1 MSATTIHQSRV
12 PKVHIPSDTTFQA
25 PINRSNSRYKST
37 VHVLT
42 SNREHS
48 TSNSYR
54 RRRPESETS
63 NHPPSS
69 YNTVSYNRS
78 QPQQQLS
85 SRTYQQNCP
94 VSLSSRSSSSLSS
107 NRRTSTNEVAP
118 STSTTT
124 SASTYSSLIT
134 LNNNR
139 STISN
144 PSSTIN
150 QTDCTSNQNKRY
162 STDTTN
168 PSTKSLIN
176 SNNDSKT
183 ISNHLVIIPKSKS
196 NHKIDKHNH
205 TSCPV
210 AYQNQ
215 INLGTI
221 TILSDSSSD
230 NTILHHLPEHNETT
244 DKSQQSLH
252 DERLHRSPRKPNNN
266 IIGSRLQSTLSRD
279 EQKKIQIPSIHYT
292 IEPIQVI
299 DDINDENHLDLKQKA
314 IREEKK
320 RKANENEQVLINVD
334 EYASEILMYLRK
346 RENAS
351 RPKPNYMRKQTE
363 LTWDMRAILIDWLSE
378 VADEYKLFSETLH
391 LAVNFID
398 RFLSRM
404 SVTKSKF
411 QLIGTTA
418 LYLAAKCEE
427 VYPPNAAEFAYVTD
441 NAYTKKQVL
450 KIEDL
455 LLQTLHFEVS
465 TVTTHTFL
473 LHYLKL
479 AQVDEVTEDLAR
491 YIAELTLLDPE
502 CLQHL
507 SSLQAAAIL
516 CLALHM
522 RHKPPW
528 SNTMKQT
535 TGYTIQSFYLIMEKI
550 FFLVAKAQVHDKWA
564 ITRKYRHVKHHSVAL
579 IELPTTLPYTDMDS
593 DATL

>member
-12 PKVHIPSDTTFQA
+12 PKVHIPSDASYQA
-25 PINRSNSRYKST
+25 PLARPSSRYKST

-42 SNREHS
+42 SNRDNQ
-48 TSNSYR
+48 TSNGYR
-54 RRRPESETS
+54 RRRPDSEIINYPQSSS
-63 NHPPSS
+63 NI
-69 YNTVSYNRS
+69 VSYHRS
-78 QPQQQLS
+78 QPQQQIS
-85 SRTYQQNCP
+85 SRSNQQNYP
-94 VSLSSRSSSSLSS
+94 ISLTSRSSSSQLS
-107 NRRTSTNEVAP
+107 NRRTSVTEVVP
-118 STSTTT
+118 STSNF
-124 SASTYSSLIT
+124 SSLLT
-134 LNNNR
+134 LNNR
-139 STISN
+139 STILN
-144 PSSTIN
+144 PSSTIH
-150 QTDCTSNQNKRY
+150 QTDGQSIQNKRY
-162 STDTTN
+162 SADASSKSSISSTN
-168 PSTKSLIN
+168 DQN
-176 SNNDSKT
+176 T
-183 ISNHLVIIPKSKS
+183 ISNRLVIIPKSQS
-196 NHKIDKHNH
+196 NNPIDKNH
-205 TSCPV
+205 HSSCPV

-230 NTILHHLPEHNETT
+230 NTILHHLPDHNETT

-252 DERLHRSPRKPNNN
+252 DERLNRSPRKPNNN
-266 IIGSRLQSTLSRD
+266 NTNNTNNNSLIGSRLKSVSSL
-279 EQKKIQIPSIHYT
+279 EEKKKTPIPSIHYT
-292 IEPIQVI
+292 IEPIEVI
-299 DDINDENHLDLKQKA
+299 DDVNDENHVESKQKA

-346 RENAS
+346 REHSS

-479 AQVDEVTEDLAR
+479 AEVDETTEDLAR
-491 YIAELTLLDPE
+491 YIAELTMLDPE

-522 RHKPPW
+522 RHISPW
-528 SNTMKQT
+528 SNTLKNA
-535 TGYTIQSFYLIMEKI
+535 TGYSIHSFYSIMEKI
-550 FFLVAKAQVHDKWA
+550 FFLVAKAHVHDKWA
-564 ITRKYRHVKHHSVAL
+564 ITRKYRHIKHHSVAL
-579 IELPTTLPYTDMDS
+579 IELPATLPYTETDNDS
-593 DATL
+593 TL

>member
-1 MSATTIHQSRV
+1 HYHQC
-12 PKVHIPSDTTFQA
+12 D
-25 PINRSNSRYKST
+25 
-37 VHVLT
+37 
-42 SNREHS
+42 
-48 TSNSYR
+48 
-54 RRRPESETS
+54 
-63 NHPPSS
+63 
-69 YNTVSYNRS
+69 
-78 QPQQQLS
+78 
-85 SRTYQQNCP
+85 
-94 VSLSSRSSSSLSS
+94 SSSLSS

-299 DDINDENHLDLKQKA
+299 DDINDENHLDLKQKV

-346 RENAS
+346 RE
-351 RPKPNYMRKQTE
+351 
-363 LTWDMRAILIDWLSE
+363 
-378 VADEYKLFSETLH
+378 V
-391 LAVNFID
+391 
-398 RFLSRM
+398 
-404 SVTKSKF
+404 
-411 QLIGTTA
+411 
-418 LYLAAKCEE
+418 
-427 VYPPNAAEFAYVTD
+427 
-441 NAYTKKQVL
+441 
-450 KIEDL
+450 
-455 LLQTLHFEVS
+455 
-465 TVTTHTFL
+465 
-473 LHYLKL
+473 
-479 AQVDEVTEDLAR
+479 
-491 YIAELTLLDPE
+491 
-502 CLQHL
+502 
-507 SSLQAAAIL
+507 
-516 CLALHM
+516 
-522 RHKPPW
+522 
-528 SNTMKQT
+528 
-535 TGYTIQSFYLIMEKI
+535 
-550 FFLVAKAQVHDKWA
+550 
-564 ITRKYRHVKHHSVAL
+564 
-579 IELPTTLPYTDMDS
+579 
-593 DATL
+593 

>member
-1 MSATTIHQSRV
+1 MTTTTYHQTRV
-12 PKVHIPSDTTFQA
+12 PKVHLPGDTTYQA
-25 PINRSNSRYKST
+25 PFSRTNSRYKST
-37 VHVLT
+37 LQVVT
-42 SNREHS
+42 SARDQQS
-48 TSNSYR
+48 SNTYR
-54 RRRPESETS
+54 RRRPDSESMNSSSSSYNVTS
-63 NHPPSS
+63 NH
-69 YNTVSYNRS
+69 RS
-78 QPQQQLS
+78 QNSQQLS
-85 SRTYQQNCP
+85 SLSYQPTYP
-94 VSLSSRSSSSLSS
+94 ISLSSRSTTSTSSLS
-107 NRRTSTNEVAP
+107 NRRSTVTDAIP
-118 STSTTT
+118 S
-124 SASTYSSLIT
+124 STYSSCIT
-134 LNNNR
+134 YNNNR
-139 STISN
+139 SVNSN
-144 PSSTIN
+144 PSEDLQRIN
-150 QTDCTSNQNKRY
+150 SSQGKRY
-162 STDTTN
+162 SIDSTN
-168 PSTKSLIN
+168 ASIKSTNNSTK
-176 SNNDSKT
+176 
-183 ISNHLVIIPKSKS
+183 ISNQLVIIPKSKS
-196 NHKIDKHNH
+196 SQSLDKNHHH
-205 TSCPV
+205 LSCPV
-210 AYQNQ
+210 SYQNQ

-230 NTILHHLPEHNETT
+230 NTILHHLPDHNETT

-252 DERLHRSPRKPNNN
+252 DERLHHSPRKLTNTHLVA
-266 IIGSRLQSTLSRD
+266 SRLHSTSSIID
-279 EQKKIQIPSIHYT
+279 ETKKSQIPSLRYT
-292 IEPIQVI
+292 IEPIEI
-299 DDINDENHLDLKQKA
+299 TDDLNDENQIDSKQKT

-334 EYASEILMYLRK
+334 EYASEILMYLK
-346 RENAS
+346 EREHAS
-351 RPKPNYMRKQTE
+351 RPKSNYMRKQTE

-378 VADEYKLFSETLH
+378 VADEYKLYSETLH

-479 AQVDEVTEDLAR
+479 AEVDEVTEDLAR

-502 CLQHL
+502 CLQYL

-522 RHKPPW
+522 CQKPPW
-528 SNTMKQT
+528 SGKLKRT
-535 TGYTIQSFYLIMEKI
+535 TGYTIQSFYSIMEKI
-550 FFLVAKAQVHDKWA
+550 FWLVAKAHVHDKWA
-564 ITRKYRHVKHHSVAL
+564 ITRKYRHVKHHCVAS
-579 IELPTTLPYTDMDS
+579 IELPSTLPYLDMDNDCNS
-593 DATL
+593 IK